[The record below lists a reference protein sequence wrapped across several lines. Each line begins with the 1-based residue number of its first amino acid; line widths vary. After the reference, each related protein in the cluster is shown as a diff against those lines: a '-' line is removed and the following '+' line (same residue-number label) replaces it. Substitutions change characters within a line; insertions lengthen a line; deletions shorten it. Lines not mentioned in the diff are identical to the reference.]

1 MVLEIVSDS
10 KNKELIRF
18 GNYFLGILNDLK
30 RRPVD
35 AAREL
40 NISLED
46 IMDIIEGRKE
56 ISAEIVTRATKIW
69 AVSFRDFYLI
79 QDDCPNGVKIM
90 RAEESAKSSRI
101 MERGGSPYY
110 EYRDTAMSSIALF
123 RPEWIEELCVVDDN
137 DPNNPAVQWNNGHF
151 QHQIT
156 YFIGDVNFYYI
167 GEDGEKKIAIMNTG
181 DSNYGTPFRP
191 HSFATR
197 KNAKKN
203 GLILALTYGNQLA
216 ADTQQELSAIGEEL
230 GMPYW
235 LDFTSRKKAFGALLN
250 FHRKCASLSFEEITK
265 RTGIDK
271 DKLIQFENGL
281 EIPSYETISTLAKSM
296 NVNSRDLLPPDAME
310 DKVIV
315 QHHDESPSWY
325 YPESIKA
332 YKIVELSH
340 SRNLPFSKAFEFSI
354 LKNNDDE
361 FDLQVG
367 LHQYIYNVGTENT
380 QINWQIKN
388 SIKHDELKPGDSAY
402 IKPNVPHNFRGGGK
416 LMVLRIAGRIAG
428 DAQRELSCLEQT
440 DASRAISET
449 SMWFDTGGQLSK

>member
-1 MVLEIVSDS
+1 MEIISDS
-10 KNKELIRF
+10 KNQELVRF

-35 AAREL
+35 AAEEL
-40 NISLED
+40 NISLEE
-46 IMDIIEGRKE
+46 IMDIIEGRKAISSE
-56 ISAEIVTRATKIW
+56 IITRATKIW
-69 AVSFRDFYLI
+69 AISFRDFYLI

-101 MERGGSPYY
+101 MERGGLPYY
-110 EYRDTAMSSIALF
+110 EYRDTAMSSVSLF

-137 DPNNPAVQWNNGHF
+137 DPNNTAVQWNNGHF
-151 QHQIT
+151 QHQVT

-167 GEDGEKKIAIMNTG
+167 GENGEKKVAIMNTG
-181 DSNYGTPFRP
+181 DSNSQTPFRP

-216 ADTQQELSAIGEEL
+216 ADAQQELSAIGEEL

-265 RTGIDK
+265 RTGIAK
-271 DKLIQFENGL
+271 QKLIQFEDGL
-281 EIPSYETISTLAKSM
+281 EIPSHETIITLAKSM
-296 NVNSRDLLPPDAME
+296 NVNSRDLLPPDTIE
-310 DKVIV
+310 DKMII
-315 QHHDESPSWY
+315 QHHSESPSWY
-325 YPESIKA
+325 YPESTKA

-367 LHQYIYNVGTENT
+367 LHQYIYNVGDENV
-380 QINWQIKN
+380 QLNWQIKN
-388 SIKHDELKPGDSAY
+388 SVKHDQLKPGDSAY
-402 IKPNVPHNFRGGGK
+402 IKPNVIHNFRGGGR

-428 DAQRELSCLEQT
+428 DAQRELSHLEQH
-440 DASRAISET
+440 DANRVISET
-449 SMWFDTGGQLSK
+449 SMWFDPQGKH

>member
-1 MVLEIVSDS
+1 LEIVSDS
-10 KNKELIRF
+10 KNQELIRF
-18 GNYFLGILNDLK
+18 GNYFLGMLNDLK

-35 AAREL
+35 AAKEL
-40 NISLED
+40 NISLEE
-46 IMDIIEGRKE
+46 IMNIINGRKE
-56 ISAEIVTRATKIW
+56 ISSEIIIRATKVW
-69 AVSFRDFYLI
+69 PVNLRDFYLI
-79 QDDCPNGVKIM
+79 KDDCSNGVKIM
-90 RAEESAKSSRI
+90 RVEESAKSSRV

-110 EYRDTAMSSIALF
+110 EYRDTAMSSVSLF

-151 QHQIT
+151 MHQFT
-156 YFIGDVNFYYI
+156 YFIGDVNYYYR
-167 GEDGEKKIAIMNTG
+167 GPDGQKKVAIMNTG
-181 DSNYGTPFRP
+181 DSVYGTPFRP

-216 ADTQQELSAIGEEL
+216 VDTKQELSAIGEEL
-230 GMPYW
+230 GMSYW

-265 RTGIDK
+265 RTGIDN

-281 EIPSYETISTLAKSM
+281 EIPSYETINTLAKAM
-296 NVNSRDLLPPDAME
+296 NVNSRDLLPSDDIE

-315 QHHDESPSWY
+315 QYYKESPSWY

-332 YKIVELSH
+332 YKIVELCNSK
-340 SRNLPFSKAFEFSI
+340 NLPFSKALEFSI

-361 FDLQVG
+361 FDLEVG
-367 LHQYIYNVGTENT
+367 LHQYIYNVGNENV
-380 QINWQIKN
+380 QLNWRIEN
-388 SIKHDELKPGDSAY
+388 SVKHDELKPGDSAY
-402 IKPNVPHNFRGGGK
+402 IKPNVPHNFRGEGK

-428 DAQRELSCLEQT
+428 DAQREFSYLDKN
-440 DASRAISET
+440 DADRAIQET
-449 SMWFDTGGQLSK
+449 SMWFDPKGK

>member
-1 MVLEIVSDS
+1 MEIISDS
-10 KNKELIRF
+10 KNQELVRF

-35 AAREL
+35 AAEEL
-40 NISLED
+40 NISLEE
-46 IMDIIEGRKE
+46 IMDIIEGRKAISSE
-56 ISAEIVTRATKIW
+56 IITRATKIW
-69 AVSFRDFYLI
+69 AISFRDFYLI

-101 MERGGSPYY
+101 MERGGLPYY
-110 EYRDTAMSSIALF
+110 EYRDTAMSCVALF

-151 QHQIT
+151 QHQVT

-167 GEDGEKKIAIMNTG
+167 GEDGEKKVAIMNTG
-181 DSNYGTPFRP
+181 DSNSQTPFRP

-250 FHRKCASLSFEEITK
+250 FHRRCASLSFEEITK

-271 DKLIQFENGL
+271 QKLIQFEDGL
-281 EIPSYETISTLAKSM
+281 EIPSHETIITLAKSM
-296 NVNSRDLLPPDAME
+296 NVNSRDLLPPDTIE
-310 DKVIV
+310 DKMII
-315 QHHDESPSWY
+315 QHHSESPSWY
-325 YPESIKA
+325 YPESTKA

-367 LHQYIYNVGTENT
+367 LHQYIYNVGDENV
-380 QINWQIKN
+380 QLNWQIKN
-388 SIKHDELKPGDSAY
+388 SVNHDQLKPGDSAY
-402 IKPNVPHNFRGGGK
+402 IKPNVLHNFRGGGR
-416 LMVLRIAGRIAG
+416 LMILRIAGRIAG
-428 DAQRELSCLEQT
+428 DAQRELSHLEQH
-440 DASRAISET
+440 DANRVISET
-449 SMWFDTGGQLSK
+449 SMWFDPQGKH

>member
-1 MVLEIVSDS
+1 MEIVSDS
-10 KNKELIRF
+10 KNQELVRF

-35 AAREL
+35 AAEEL
-40 NISLED
+40 NISLEE

-56 ISAEIVTRATKIW
+56 ISSEIITRATKIW
-69 AVSFRDFYLI
+69 AINFRDFYLI

-101 MERGGSPYY
+101 MERGGLPYY
-110 EYRDTAMSSIALF
+110 EYRDTAMSSISLF

-151 QHQIT
+151 QHQVT

-167 GEDGEKKIAIMNTG
+167 GEDGEKKVAIMNTG

-216 ADTQQELSAIGEEL
+216 ADAQQELSAIGEEL

-235 LDFTSRKKAFGALLN
+235 LDFTSRKKAFGALFN

-271 DKLIQFENGL
+271 QKLIQFEDGL
-281 EIPSYETISTLAKSM
+281 EIPSYETITTLAKSM
-296 NVNSRDLLPPDAME
+296 NVNSRDLLPPDTIE
-310 DKVIV
+310 DKVII
-315 QHHDESPSWY
+315 QHHNESPSWY
-325 YPESIKA
+325 YPESTKA

-367 LHQYIYNVGTENT
+367 LHQYIYNVGDEKI
-380 QINWQIKN
+380 QLNWQIKN
-388 SIKHDELKPGDSAY
+388 SVNHDQLKPGDSAY
-402 IKPNVPHNFRGGGK
+402 IKPNVLHNFRGGGR
-416 LMVLRIAGRIAG
+416 LMILRIAGRVAG
-428 DAQRELSCLEQT
+428 DAQRELSSLEQH
-440 DASRAISET
+440 DANRAISET
-449 SMWFDTGGQLSK
+449 SMWFDPQGKH

>member
-1 MVLEIVSDS
+1 MEIVSDS
-10 KNKELIRF
+10 KNQELVRF

-35 AAREL
+35 AAEEL
-40 NISLED
+40 NISLEE

-56 ISAEIVTRATKIW
+56 ISSEIITRATKIW
-69 AVSFRDFYLI
+69 AINFRDFYLI

-101 MERGGSPYY
+101 MERGGLPYY
-110 EYRDTAMSSIALF
+110 EYRDTAMSSVSLF

-151 QHQIT
+151 QHQVT

-167 GEDGEKKIAIMNTG
+167 GEDGEKKVAIMNTG

-197 KNAKKN
+197 KNARKN

-235 LDFTSRKKAFGALLN
+235 LDFTSRKKAFGALFN

-271 DKLIQFENGL
+271 QKLIQFEDGL
-281 EIPSYETISTLAKSM
+281 EIPSYETITTLAKSM
-296 NVNSRDLLPPDAME
+296 NVNSRDLLPPDTIE
-310 DKVIV
+310 DKVII
-315 QHHDESPSWY
+315 QHHNESPSWY
-325 YPESIKA
+325 YPESTKA

-367 LHQYIYNVGTENT
+367 LHQYIYNVGDENI
-380 QINWQIKN
+380 QLNWQIKN
-388 SIKHDELKPGDSAY
+388 SVNHDQLKPGDSAY
-402 IKPNVPHNFRGGGK
+402 IKPNVSHNFRGDGR
-416 LMVLRIAGRIAG
+416 LMVLRIAGRVAG
-428 DAQRELSCLEQT
+428 DAQRELSHLEQH
-440 DASRAISET
+440 DANRAISET
-449 SMWFDTGGQLSK
+449 SMWFDPQGKH

>member
-1 MVLEIVSDS
+1 MEIISDS
-10 KNKELIRF
+10 KNQELVRF

-35 AAREL
+35 AAEEL
-40 NISLED
+40 NISLEE
-46 IMDIIEGRKE
+46 IMDIIEGRKAISSE
-56 ISAEIVTRATKIW
+56 IITRATKIW
-69 AVSFRDFYLI
+69 AISFRDFYLI

-101 MERGGSPYY
+101 MERGGLPYY
-110 EYRDTAMSSIALF
+110 EYRDTAMSSVSLF

-137 DPNNPAVQWNNGHF
+137 DPNNTAVQWNNGHF
-151 QHQIT
+151 QHQVT

-167 GEDGEKKIAIMNTG
+167 GEDGEKKVAIMNTG
-181 DSNYGTPFRP
+181 DSNSQTPFRP

-216 ADTQQELSAIGEEL
+216 ADAQQELSAIGEEL

-271 DKLIQFENGL
+271 QKLIQFEDGL
-281 EIPSYETISTLAKSM
+281 EIPSYETITTLAKSM
-296 NVNSRDLLPPDAME
+296 NVNSRDLLPPDTIE
-310 DKVIV
+310 DKVII
-315 QHHDESPSWY
+315 QHHNESPSWY
-325 YPESIKA
+325 YPESTKA

-354 LKNNDDE
+354 LKNTDDE

-367 LHQYIYNVGTENT
+367 LHQYIYNVGDENV
-380 QINWQIKN
+380 QLNWQIKN
-388 SIKHDELKPGDSAY
+388 SVNHDQLKPGDSAY
-402 IKPNVPHNFRGGGK
+402 IKPNVLHNFRGGGR

-428 DAQRELSCLEQT
+428 DAQRELSHLEQH
-440 DASRAISET
+440 DANRVISET
-449 SMWFDTGGQLSK
+449 SMWFDPQGKH

>member
-1 MVLEIVSDS
+1 LEIISDS
-10 KNKELIRF
+10 KNQELVRF

-35 AAREL
+35 AAEEL
-40 NISLED
+40 NISLEE
-46 IMDIIEGRKE
+46 IMDIIEGRKAISSE
-56 ISAEIVTRATKIW
+56 IITRATKIW
-69 AVSFRDFYLI
+69 AISFRDFYLI

-101 MERGGSPYY
+101 MERGGLPYY
-110 EYRDTAMSSIALF
+110 EYRDTAMSSVSLF

-137 DPNNPAVQWNNGHF
+137 DPNNTAVQWNNGHF
-151 QHQIT
+151 QHQVT

-167 GEDGEKKIAIMNTG
+167 GENGEKKVAIMNTG
-181 DSNYGTPFRP
+181 DSNSQTPFRP

-216 ADTQQELSAIGEEL
+216 ADAQQELSAIGEEL

-271 DKLIQFENGL
+271 QKLIQFEDGL
-281 EIPSYETISTLAKSM
+281 EIPSHETIITLAKSM
-296 NVNSRDLLPPDAME
+296 NVNSRDLLPPDTIE
-310 DKVIV
+310 DKMII
-315 QHHDESPSWY
+315 QHHSESPSWY
-325 YPESIKA
+325 YPESTKA

-367 LHQYIYNVGTENT
+367 LHQYIYNVGDENV
-380 QINWQIKN
+380 QLNWQIKN
-388 SIKHDELKPGDSAY
+388 SVKHDQLKPGDSAY
-402 IKPNVPHNFRGGGK
+402 IKPNVIHNFRGGGR

-428 DAQRELSCLEQT
+428 DAQRELSHLEQH
-440 DASRAISET
+440 DANRVISET
-449 SMWFDTGGQLSK
+449 SMWFDPQGKH